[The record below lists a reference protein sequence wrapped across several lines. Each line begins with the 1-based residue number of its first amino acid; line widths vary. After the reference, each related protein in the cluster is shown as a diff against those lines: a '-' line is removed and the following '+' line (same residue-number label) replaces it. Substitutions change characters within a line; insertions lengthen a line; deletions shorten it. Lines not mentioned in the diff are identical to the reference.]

1 MSSSHPHPPH
11 VLLVSAP
18 MQGHVNPLLIL
29 GRRLASIG
37 LLVTFST
44 VPHAG
49 LKFPHGDGAS
59 VAVDRGT
66 LRFEHLHGG
75 GGGLWPPNDP
85 RYTAT
90 TGGDMLRHLDD
101 AAPAALQGLLLRHC
115 HSGAGWPPVSFVVA
129 SAFAPWAGRAAAAAA
144 VPHALLWTESCAVFS
159 LFYHH
164 FHSLA
169 DFPSD
174 GNAATVAAVPGLP
187 PMAAGDLPQLIF
199 APEQFIFRQALVAD
213 LRALRDTASWV
224 LVNTF
229 DELERPA
236 IEALRVHLPAV
247 TPVGPLFDPE
257 TNHGGGDGCTA
268 WLDAWPPGSVVF
280 VAFGSLVKLSRDE
293 TAELAAGLAATGRP
307 FLLVARDNYD
317 RRDLL
322 PDVDG
327 RGKVVAWCEQGRV
340 LTHRAVGCFV
350 THCGWNSAVEAL
362 ASGVPVVTFPGWA
375 DQPTNARFLED
386 VYGVGV
392 RLPRPMAR
400 DAVTRCVEEV
410 MSRPEAGAMRA
421 RAAEWKAAASA
432 AVAAGGSSDRGIQ
445 SFVNAVLS
453 LNGTGTG
460 LGAWARMKDKGLGLK
475 LVS

>member
-1 MSSSHPHPPH
+1 M
-11 VLLVSAP
+11 
-18 MQGHVNPLLIL
+18 
-29 GRRLASIG
+29 
-37 LLVTFST
+37 
-44 VPHAG
+44 
-49 LKFPHGDGAS
+49 
-59 VAVDRGT
+59 
-66 LRFEHLHGG
+66 
-75 GGGLWPPNDP
+75 
-85 RYTAT
+85 
-90 TGGDMLRHLDD
+90 
-101 AAPAALQGLLLRHC
+101 
-115 HSGAGWPPVSFVVA
+115 
-129 SAFAPWAGRAAAAAA
+129 AAAAASGPQTTPGTPPPPA
-144 VPHALLWTESCAVFS
+144 VTCYATWTTPRRLPSKGSSSATLPLRRRLAAGVLRRGQRLRSLGRPRCRRRRRPARLALDRVLRRLLPV
-159 LFYHH
+159 LPPLP
-164 FHSLA
+164 LA
-169 DFPSD
+169 R
-174 GNAATVAAVPGLP
+174 GLP
-187 PMAAGDLPQLIF
+187 IGRQRRDRRRRPRAAGDLPQLIF

-307 FLLVARDNYD
+307 FLLVARDNND
-317 RRDLL
+317 RWDLL

-410 MSRPEAGAMRA
+410 MSGPEAGAMRA
-421 RAAEWKAAASA
+421 RAAEWKAAAGA